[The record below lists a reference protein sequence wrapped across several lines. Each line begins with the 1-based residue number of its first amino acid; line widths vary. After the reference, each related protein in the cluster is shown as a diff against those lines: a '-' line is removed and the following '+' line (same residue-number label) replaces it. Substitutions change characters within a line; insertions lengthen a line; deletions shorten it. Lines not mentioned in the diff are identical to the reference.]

1 MKNRFRF
8 IAASLAGVMSLVG
21 ISGQARAQAPWPARP
36 ITIVVPFAP
45 GGNTD
50 LMARLIAE
58 QLTKSLGGPF
68 IVDNKAGAA
77 GLIAAEYVARAPA
90 DGYTLFMATLT
101 QISTAPFTNK
111 IRYDPIKDFVP
122 IANVGGNPFVLTV
135 STKQPITT
143 LAELIAY
150 GKRNPGKLN
159 VGNAGIGGLT
169 HLSGLLFAKKAGIEI
184 TEVPYKGA
192 SLALAD
198 VLSGQLDMYS
208 GNLSEVVP
216 YAHNSRVRL
225 LAVSSAKRI
234 KQLPDVPAL
243 SETFPDIVPV
253 ETWNG
258 LLGPAAMPAEIVD
271 KIANAVLAAQASPEF
286 LKRLDDAGITPLP
299 EVKQAFAQRIRNDIA
314 TWKPMIEQAG
324 IKPE

>member
-1 MKNRFRF
+1 ML
-8 IAASLAGVMSLVG
+8 SLAGIPG
-21 ISGQARAQAPWPARP
+21 IAQAQGPWPARP
-36 ITIVVPFAP
+36 VTIVVPFAP

-122 IANVGGNPFVLTV
+122 IANVGGNPFVITV
-135 STKQPITT
+135 STKQPFMT
-143 LAELIAY
+143 LADLVAY
-150 GKRNPGKLN
+150 GKANPGKLN

-192 SLALAD
+192 ALALAD

-216 YAHNSRVRL
+216 YVNNSKVRL
-225 LAVSSAKRI
+225 LGVSSAKRI
-234 KQLPDVPAL
+234 KQLPGVPAL
-243 SETFPDIVPV
+243 SEFFDMVPV

-258 LLGPAAMPAEIVD
+258 LVGPAAMPAEVVD